1 MADTGGPFGGDPR
14 AAQQFSRDFARYM
27 EGAMNA
33 YFSGG
38 QLQGMRNNMA
48 SQSAVSDRVR
58 SSEMT
63 LDRDN
68 QATSPNR
75 GFGYRKNPLDEFEDA
90 FKREMLNAITGGDFK
105 KNINSALNV
114 FSQKMGF
121 NISELPQKLG
131 QQMAKDALKSEL
143 GQKVTGSIKN
153 ALIGENG
160 KGGALGKV
168 GEFLG
173 KNGNA
178 ELQGVFSDMVGS
190 LFNTGGAAGGG
201 LANAAGAASGEIATL
216 GAGAAAEGTALAG
229 MATAVS
235 TALPPILIAMA
246 AITVAA
252 ELVGPALEGVSDVF
266 KALGAAAFRNDSE
279 RAKRREAA
287 EERLKQDVEYMVKK
301 PFEILTEAATEW
313 YNAWDQNLRT
323 IGQTQGYDKEAVY
336 NLYSSYAERLREEGL
351 DTVISSTSV
360 IDGLKQVLG
369 TGLSGEVAEEFAYI
383 ATMLQA
389 AIPTQDFFQY
399 AGTYAQIASNAI
411 SQGAS
416 QAQAIALANAELEAF
431 ANNLLYSSRELA
443 GGFTTGLTNAS
454 QLFTDA
460 VNIAQAAKT
469 GNATAISGTLT
480 SVSAILGAV
489 APDLAQGLVQNIV
502 QAAIGGNSE
511 SIVALRSLAG
521 INAGNTEFLRA
532 FSEDP
537 KSIFTK
543 IFNKLSELQNM
554 SEDNFM
560 EVAEGLAPIFGVDM
574 AALARVDFS
583 YLADAVDAMDITS
596 GSLEDNLELLASG
609 QTTTTAEQAKMA
621 EINKMIIDEGLGIV
635 MDNEAARMI
644 QEHMW
649 QEQQTVAL
657 QNSTYAVE
665 LQGAVLHMIEGI
677 QQTVLNVLRF
687 LNPIGAIAEAVSG
700 LAETAADTAEQ
711 QNALRTILTEGAV
724 KVNDTALANLTNY
737 TGSSVLDVFN
747 EGGNY
752 ANNYNNRLA
761 QMLFGP
767 GVTDNLTSNILRGYS
782 QFTSIISPS
791 ARENLIWNYGLNG
804 LHSLATSLGTTASG
818 RTNSSL
824 IQSQYGWNTVG
835 KTNSKLFALNQSSS
849 SRYED
854 IIADSEV
861 TAEARRTQEL
871 KDKLKQLMATASEVN
886 QATLQFTEDE
896 AGVLSSAVSWGSGS
910 GGPMSYE
917 QWAESVF
924 GMLTA
929 PMNASQAVQEEVARN
944 QAEFQEALT
953 AYGTTEEALR
963 GMFQSNQAAA
973 QAAITNAREDAA
985 TSFYEDARRVI
996 PEMRKFWD
1004 YNNGQGVYYNVIWN
1018 PFFSKYLQF
1027 WEPDNGSYR
1036 EQFWDPFFADD
1047 AKFDQGILTLFT
1059 EMENE
1064 RDNWIGEPSNEGT
1077 VRGLLYTINESLLTI
1092 NTNLNDWI
1100 QDWTDFYINHTTYT
1114 ARTSSADWTEMVNLE
1129 QSARD
1134 DISLAL
1140 ANSLE
1145 AISNIDDLKDP
1156 TVQSNVL
1163 LAKIVVLLEAIM
1175 QQNNSTGGLSLID
1188 TISAMSLGLTRPT

>member
-1 MADTGGPFGGDPR
+1 MADNNPFGDAR
-14 AAQQFSRDFARYM
+14 AAQQFGREFGKFLYDASV
-27 EGAMNA
+27 A

-38 QLQGMRNNMA
+38 SFNGGSFQGTSNNMA
-48 SQSAVSDRVR
+48 SQSAASDRAR
-58 SSEMT
+58 SNGWQMDN
-63 LDRDN
+63 DRPKQQN
-68 QATSPNR
+68 PFSR
-75 GFGYRKNPLDEFEDA
+75 RKSPLDQFEDA
-90 FKREMLNAITGGDFK
+90 FTKEMLNAITGGDFQ
-105 KNINSALNV
+105 KNINKALTN
-114 FSQKMGF
+114 FSKNMGF
-121 NISELPQKLG
+121 DISELGQKLG
-131 QQMAKDALKSEL
+131 QQMAKDALKSPL
-143 GQKVTGSIKN
+143 GQQITGKVRDV
-153 ALIGENG
+153 LVGENG
-160 KGGALGKV
+160 ILSKKLGNVLEKLGNTELKNVFNQFV
-168 GEFLG
+168 G
-173 KNGNA
+173 
-178 ELQGVFSDMVGS
+178 D
-190 LFNTGGAAGGG
+190 LFNTGGVTEAVGGVTEAAGS
-201 LANAAGAASGEIATL
+201 LANAAGVAESGMATV

-229 MATAVS
+229 AATAIS
-235 TALPPILIAMA
+235 TALPPILVAMA

-252 ELVGPALEGVSDVF
+252 ELLGPALEGVSDVF
-266 KALGAAAFRNDSE
+266 KALGAAAFRNDTE

-287 EERLKQDVEYMVKK
+287 EERLKQDIDYMVKK
-301 PFEILTEAATEW
+301 PFEILTEAAQEW
-313 YNAWDQNLRT
+313 YNTWDQNLRT

-351 DTVISSTSV
+351 DSVISSTSV

-369 TGLSGEVAEEFAYI
+369 TGLSGEVAEEFAYT

-469 GNATAISGTLT
+469 GNASAISGTLT

-521 INAGNTEFLRA
+521 INAGNTQFLKA
-532 FSEDP
+532 FAEDP
-537 KSIFTK
+537 QSIFTK

-609 QTTTTAEQAKMA
+609 QTTTTAEQAKMT

-657 QNSTYAVE
+657 QNSTYSVE

-761 QMLFGP
+761 QMLFGA

-791 ARENLIWNYGLNG
+791 ARENLIWNSGLSG

-854 IIADSEV
+854 IVADSEV

-886 QATLQFTEDE
+886 QATLEFTEDE
-896 AGVLSSAVSWGSGS
+896 AGVLSSAVNWGTES

-917 QWAESVF
+917 SWVQSIF
-924 GMLTA
+924 GNNT
-929 PMNASQAVQEEVARN
+929 E
-944 QAEFQEALT
+944 EFQEALT

-973 QAAITNAREDAA
+973 QASITNAREDAA

-996 PEMRKFWD
+996 PEMRKFWGYSD
-1004 YNNGQGVYYNVIWN
+1004 GNGIYAEVVWN
-1018 PFFSKYLQF
+1018 PFVTSLKEF
-1027 WEPDNGSYR
+1027 WGMDNGSYKD
-1036 EQFWDPFFADD
+1036 QFWDPFFADD
-1047 AKFDQGILTLFT
+1047 EKFDQGILKIFD
-1059 EMENE
+1059 EMVNQ
-1064 RDNWIGEPSNEGT
+1064 RDNWIGDTSVTGT

-1092 NTNLNDWI
+1092 NTNLKDWM
-1100 QDWTDFYINHTTYT
+1100 QDWTDFYINHTTYS
-1114 ARTSSADWTEMVNLE
+1114 ARTSSADWSEMVNLE